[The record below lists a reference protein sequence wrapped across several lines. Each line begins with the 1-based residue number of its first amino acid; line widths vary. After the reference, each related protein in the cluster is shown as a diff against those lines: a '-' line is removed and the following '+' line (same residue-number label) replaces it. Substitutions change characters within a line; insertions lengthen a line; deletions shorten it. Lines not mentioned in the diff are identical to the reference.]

1 MLKLL
6 RLIVI
11 AVGLMGLCVMPAD
24 AKNISGKAPVFTLK
38 SRSGHNLRL
47 SDYRGQVLLI
57 NFWASWCGPCR
68 QEMPLLEKLYK
79 RYKKLGFTIMGVNV
93 DTDSTK
99 ANNYL
104 KDMSVT
110 FPIVYDTTNAV
121 SKSYNV
127 NAMPTTV
134 IVDRNGNMRFLH
146 QGYKPGYENNY
157 KKEVVQLI
165 KE

>member
-1 MLKLL
+1 M
-6 RLIVI
+6 
-11 AVGLMGLCVMPAD
+11 
-24 AKNISGKAPVFTLK
+24 
-38 SRSGHNLRL
+38 
-47 SDYRGQVLLI
+47 I

-68 QEMPLLEKLYK
+68 QEMPLLEDLYK
-79 RYKKLGFTIMGVNV
+79 RYNKLGFTILGVNV

-104 KDMSVT
+104 RDISVT
-110 FPIVYDTTNAV
+110 FPIMYDTTNTV

-134 IVDRNGNMRFLH
+134 IVDKNGNMRFLH
-146 QGYKPGYENNY
+146 QGYKPGYEKDY
-157 KKEVVQLI
+157 KKQVVQLI

>member
-1 MLKLL
+1 MLKLF
-6 RLIVI
+6 RSFVVVI
-11 AVGLMGLCVMPAD
+11 GLLGLLVMPVS
-24 AKNISGKAPVFTLK
+24 AKPISGKAPEFTLK
-38 SRSGHNLRL
+38 SRGGQNLRL

-68 QEMPLLEKLYK
+68 QEMPLLENLYK
-79 RYKKLGFTIMGVNV
+79 RYNKLGFTIMGVNV

-104 KDMSVT
+104 RDISVT

-121 SKSYNV
+121 SKSFNV

-146 QGYKPGYENNY
+146 QGYQPGYENDY

>member
-1 MLKLL
+1 MLKMLRSLVVAFGLL
-6 RLIVI
+6 SMV
-11 AVGLMGLCVMPAD
+11 VSPAS
-24 AKNISGKAPVFTLK
+24 ASNISGKAPEFTLK
-38 SRSGHNLRL
+38 SRSGQNLRL

-68 QEMPLLEKLYK
+68 QEMPLLEDLYK
-79 RYKKLGFTIMGVNV
+79 RYNKLGFTILGVNV

-104 KDMSVT
+104 RDISVT
-110 FPIVYDTTNAV
+110 FPIMYDTTNAV

-134 IVDRNGNMRFLH
+134 IVDKNGNMRFLH
-146 QGYKPGYENNY
+146 QGYKPGYEKEY
-157 KKEVVQLI
+157 KKQVIQLI

>member
-1 MLKLL
+1 MLKLF
-6 RLIVI
+6 RLLVVTI
-11 AVGLMGLCVMPAD
+11 ALFGIFAVPAS
-24 AKNISGKAPVFTLK
+24 ASVVSGKAPVFTLK
-38 SRSGHNLRL
+38 SRGGQNLRL

-68 QEMPLLEKLYK
+68 SEMPLLEELYK
-79 RYKKLGFTIMGVNV
+79 RYNKLGFTIMGVNV
-93 DTDSTK
+93 DNDSTK

-104 KDMSVT
+104 RDITVT

-121 SKSYNV
+121 SKSFNV

-146 QGYKPGYENNY
+146 QGYKPGYENDY
-157 KKEVVQLI
+157 RKEVVQLI